1 MSDATKMGTDNP
13 TYEDDGAF
21 APPGIL
27 PVSSSKLP
35 GWDRDFVQIGM
46 SESEAPK
53 KNAVVVRSAYKQYKT
68 RQGTNVVLHNF
79 NMTVKEGTIYSLLGS
94 SGCGKTTILSCCVG
108 VKALDSG
115 HVLINGAEPGTRA
128 SGVPGKHVGYM
139 PQDIALYGEFSI
151 REVLQY
157 YGRMYGMS
165 SSTVAKNMDFLIAFL
180 ALPKPDRRID
190 SLSGGQKRR
199 VSFAVALIHSPKLL
213 ILDEPTVGVDPLLR
227 QSIWN
232 HLVKLVSTG
241 KTTVIITTHYIEE
254 ARQSHTIGLM
264 RGGRLLAED
273 SPELLL
279 KQHNATL
286 LEDIVL
292 KLCLQDNCDEDNE
305 SSSDSTTTD
314 GSSVPTITLP
324 LPKKSRWKKISEKE
338 RHSAMN
344 AFNLSPEKEGST
356 CSSTSNNDGSVAQ
369 SDVVINNNS
378 TEKLDPTCPEQVVG
392 LAYTK
397 VENGAEG
404 KADPLQPCFDRGYL
418 SDCSD
423 SNDSSASAAMRRKL
437 ALEYSH
443 EENSMKTNLKNS
455 VKDSFNRIYAMSHK
469 NIVIL
474 LRNILLLLFMV
485 FVPASQIVVICLA
498 IGQDPRGLHFGV
510 VNKDIANSLNNCVV
524 PSGCLTTDNFTG
536 SVSCLFLDYLKKHD
550 ILDLKIYESE
560 ADAVES
566 VKQATDWG
574 YMVFPENYTLHMRER
589 AIFGIH
595 AEPAVIYGSRIK
607 FRLDQSNL
615 QIYRENAKLFF
626 KTFHEFTKNVS
637 EECGV
642 DPVQTD
648 LPLYFDT
655 PVYGDESI
663 NFTDFLAPS
672 VLLAI
677 LFFFPLCG
685 SSIAYISEKRAGNL
699 ARILVAGVQTWEV
712 MLAYLLV
719 HLVVLIFQTA
729 LSFIIMVSVF
739 NIQIIGPVLWAV
751 ALALLVGIS
760 GMSMGF
766 VLATFCEEEIQA
778 VLLAMGTFFPNFLL
792 AGMVWPTQGMPVYLQ
807 YISYFL
813 PCTLA
818 CEAMRSIVSRGVD
831 FMHPVVWPGF
841 ASTFAWIILY
851 WTLTVI
857 IHRMSSKK

>member
-1 MSDATKMGTDNP
+1 MSDSIKKGMENP
-13 TYEDDGAF
+13 TFEDDTQYV
-21 APPGIL
+21 PPGIL
-27 PVSSSKLP
+27 PVSPSKLQ
-35 GWDRDFVQIGM
+35 GWDPDFVQIGM
-46 SESEAPK
+46 SETTGPSQR
-53 KNAVVVRSAYKQYKT
+53 NAVVVRSAYKQYKT

-79 NMTVKEGTIYSLLGS
+79 NMTVQEGTIYSLLGS

-108 VKALDSG
+108 VKSLDSG
-115 HVLINGAEPGTRA
+115 HILINGAEPGTRA
-128 SGVPGKHVGYM
+128 SGVPGRHVGYM
-139 PQDIALYGEFSI
+139 PQDIALYNEFSI
-151 REVLQY
+151 GEVLQY

-165 SSTVAKNMDFLIAFL
+165 SSTVAKNMDFLIGFL
-180 ALPKPDRRID
+180 ALPKPDRRIG

-199 VSFAVALIHSPKLL
+199 VSLSVALIHRPKLL
-213 ILDEPTVGVDPLLR
+213 ILDEP
-227 QSIWN
+227 
-232 HLVKLVSTG
+232 
-241 KTTVIITTHYIEE
+241 
-254 ARQSHTIGLM
+254 IGLM

-273 SPELLL
+273 SPDLLL
-279 KQHNATL
+279 KKHNATL

-314 GSSVPTITLP
+314 GSSVPTITMP
-324 LPKKSRWKKISEKE
+324 LPSKKSRWKKISEKE

-344 AFNLSPEKEGST
+344 AFNLSPEKDGST
-356 CSSTSNNDGSVAQ
+356 CSSASNINDENVSPTGL
-369 SDVVINNNS
+369 VINNNS
-378 TEKLDPTCPEQVVG
+378 TDKIDPSCPDQVVG
-392 LAYTK
+392 LTYTTL
-397 VENGAEG
+397 ESGAEG
-404 KADPLQPCFDRGYL
+404 KGDPLQACFDRGYL

-423 SNDSSASAAMRRKL
+423 SNDSSASAAVRRA
-437 ALEYSH
+437 ALTNGGFYH
-443 EENSMKTNLKNS
+443 EENSMKTNLKNN
-455 VKDSFNRIYAMSHK
+455 VKESFNRIYAMSHK

-498 IGQDPRGLHFGV
+498 IGQDPKGLHFGV
-510 VNKDIANSLNNCVV
+510 VNKDISDSLNNCVV
-524 PSGCLTTDNFTG
+524 PTTCITTDNFTG
-536 SVSCLFLDYLKKHD
+536 SVSCLFLDYLKKHE
-550 ILDLKIYESE
+550 ILDLRIYESE
-560 ADAVES
+560 ADAIES
-566 VKQATDWG
+566 VKQTKDWG
-574 YMVFPENYTLHMRER
+574 YMVFPENYTIHMRER

-595 AEPAVIYGSRIK
+595 AEASVIYGSRIK

-637 EECGV
+637 EVCGV

-655 PVYGDESI
+655 PIYGDESI

-719 HLVVLIFQTA
+719 HVVVLIFQTA

-766 VLATFCEEEIQA
+766 VLATFCQEEIQA

-792 AGMVWPTQGMPVYLQ
+792 AGMVWPTQGMPLYLQ

-831 FMHPVVWPGF
+831 ITHPVVWPGF

-857 IHRMSSKK
+857 IHRVSSKK